1 MLENIVYFDSAA
13 IYLLTG
19 IFSYL
24 GRRKPL
30 KSEKN
35 EVCVNSAR
43 SLPPVK
49 SKIGFI
55 ALDMRKVNLL
65 IYRLLCW

>member
-1 MLENIVYFDSAA
+1 MLEKAFYFDSAA
-13 IYLLTG
+13 IYPLTG

-30 KSEKN
+30 RSEKN
-35 EVCVNSAR
+35 EVSANSAR
-43 SLPPVK
+43 LLPPVK

-55 ALDMRKVNLL
+55 APDMRKANLL
-65 IYRLLCW
+65 IYRLFCW

>member
-1 MLENIVYFDSAA
+1 MLENSVYFDSAA
-13 IYLLTG
+13 IYPSIG
-19 IFSYL
+19 IFSNL

-30 KSEKN
+30 RSEIKW
-35 EVCVNSAR
+35 VSANSAR
-43 SLPPVK
+43 LLPPVK

-55 ALDMRKVNLL
+55 APDMRKANLL